1 MDKGRNQISVSVFHS
16 RITGRTRSVQLSVL
30 TLAFACRRKIICQ
43 VMEQSYQ
50 RSCPVLVTHPFIAR
64 VSIPLSLHITLGSGP
79 SFIYSRISGQL
90 LVSYLGMSMLPLLLL
105 ENGAPHILPG
115 VD

>member
-64 VSIPLSLHITLGSGP
+64 VSIPSVCTSLSALVHRSFIVGYLGSC
-79 SFIYSRISGQL
+79 
-90 LVSYLGMSMLPLLLL
+90 
-105 ENGAPHILPG
+105 
-115 VD
+115 